1 MHMTLAPYPPSPI
14 FLETDP
20 DTWTLGTYIFFQA
33 LCPLPFCPL
42 CHFPCSFFSS
52 FAQLLAMNY
61 VLYPYGVRK
70 VSLGIAFPT

>member
-1 MHMTLAPYPPSPI
+1 MNAHDTCTPP
-14 FLETDP
+14 FLTHR
-20 DTWTLGTYIFFQA
+20 LRHFVHIFFSGT
-33 LCPLPFCPL
+33 LPSFFLSCLSLPLF
-42 CHFPCSFFSS
+42 SFSS